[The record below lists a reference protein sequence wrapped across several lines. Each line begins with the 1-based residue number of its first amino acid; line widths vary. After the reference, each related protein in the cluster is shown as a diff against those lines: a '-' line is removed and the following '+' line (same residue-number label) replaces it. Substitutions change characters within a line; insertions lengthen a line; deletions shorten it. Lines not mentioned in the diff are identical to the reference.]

1 MTLRVTYA
9 PTMSDA
15 IRDVSTW
22 FKERGFD
29 VAVTETDGVW
39 SASLTRIE
47 NPNAVISRY
56 GSGDS
61 PEAAALR
68 ARERYEQEQ

>member
-1 MTLRVTYA
+1 
-9 PTMSDA
+9 MSDA
-15 IRDVSTW
+15 LEEVSTW

-29 VAVTETDGVW
+29 VTVAETNGVW
-39 SASLTRIE
+39 SASLTRTE

-61 PEAAALR
+61 PQAAALR